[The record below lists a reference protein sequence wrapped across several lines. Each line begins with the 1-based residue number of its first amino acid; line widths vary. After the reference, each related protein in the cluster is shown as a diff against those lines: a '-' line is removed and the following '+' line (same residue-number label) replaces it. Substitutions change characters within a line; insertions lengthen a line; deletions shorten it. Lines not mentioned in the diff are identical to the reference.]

1 MIKKII
7 IHESLLTRFKGTAF
21 NAVPFEHI
29 EAILG
34 KQVKE
39 VLYVYALAEI
49 KIFSMTNTK
58 DMKIISYYPPEEDIQ
73 ADTGYKYF
81 GSLHTHPNGD
91 ISPSTEDIADFI
103 RGETEEFYW
112 EGEEQVEI
120 LNEKIMGIM
129 SIRRRKKVYEIGIV
143 FYNTDME
150 KLELVITE
158 NRKKGRQ

>member
-1 MIKKII
+1 MAAMIKKII

-58 DMKIISYYPPEEDIQ
+58 DMKIIS
-73 ADTGYKYF
+73 
-81 GSLHTHPNGD
+81 
-91 ISPSTEDIADFI
+91 
-103 RGETEEFYW
+103 
-112 EGEEQVEI
+112 
-120 LNEKIMGIM
+120 
-129 SIRRRKKVYEIGIV
+129 
-143 FYNTDME
+143 
-150 KLELVITE
+150 
-158 NRKKGRQ
+158 